1 MKFTLYSNEDMELRQ
16 QKILELLNEQGSL
29 LTDDLSNKFK
39 VTTQTIRR
47 DINEL
52 CKSGL
57 ARKQHG
63 GVTLPPTRDNISIS
77 DRTVIN
83 AVVKQ
88 KISMAALVEVE
99 PGDTVF
105 LSYGSSVAQ
114 FARSLPKDIPLTVIT
129 NNLDAVSYL
138 AHLENIEVW
147 VAGGCLR
154 HQHRDM
160 SGIYTKEFFESFRA
174 DVVILGVGG
183 ISDKGE
189 LLEFRFDEGEL
200 TKAMLKNSRKSVL
213 LADSSKYLRN
223 ANVCISSL
231 EDIDAMYTDCQ
242 SSELAELCHIQ
253 NVQLNIVEVK
263 S

>member
-1 MKFTLYSNEDMELRQ
+1 MKLKLDSNEYMELRQ
-16 QKILELLNEQGSL
+16 QKIMELLNEQGSL
-29 LTDDLSNKFK
+29 FTDDLSNKFK

-77 DRTVIN
+77 DRTVTN
-83 AVVKQ
+83 VLVKQ
-88 KISMAALVEVE
+88 KISSAALLEVE
-99 PGDTVF
+99 SGQTVF

-114 FARSLPKDIPLTVIT
+114 FARSLPQDIPLTVVT
-129 NNLDAVSYL
+129 NNLDALAYL
-138 AHLENIEVW
+138 TNLQNIEVW

-154 HQHRDM
+154 HQHRDL
-160 SGIYTKEFFESFRA
+160 SGIYTKNFFESFRA
-174 DVVILGVGG
+174 DVAILGIGG
-183 ISDKGE
+183 ISSKGE
-189 LLEFRFDEGEL
+189 LLEFQFTEGEL
-200 TKAMLKNSRKSVL
+200 TKAMLNNSRKSVL

-223 ANVCISSL
+223 ASVCISSL
-231 EDIDAMYTDCQ
+231 EDIDVMYTDCQ
-242 SSELAELCHIQ
+242 SIELANLCQ
-253 NVQLNIVEVK
+253 AQSVQLNIVEVK